1 MKTRMKK
8 KIIVVDDDDDI
19 LQIIRYVLEEH
30 GMTVE
35 AVSDI
40 VAFQKLCQNT
50 MDLILLDDWLND
62 GLGSQLCKN
71 LKNNAHTAN
80 VPIILISAAN
90 NLAASAKESGADDFL
105 SKPFDIEDLLTKVDF
120 WLYEKVLS

>member
-1 MKTRMKK
+1 MQKR
-8 KIIVVDDDDDI
+8 IIVVDDDDDI

-40 VAFQKLCQNT
+40 VSFEKLRQNT
-50 MDLILLDDWLND
+50 ADLILLDDWLND
-62 GLGSQLCKN
+62 GLGSQLCKG
-71 LKNNAHTAN
+71 LKNNKHTAN
-80 VPIILISAAN
+80 IPIILISAAN
-90 NLAASAKESGADDFL
+90 NLAESAKESGADDFL
-105 SKPFDIEDLLTKVDF
+105 SKPFDIDDLLTKVDL

>member
-1 MKTRMKK
+1 
-8 KIIVVDDDDDI
+8 
-19 LQIIRYVLEEH
+19 
-30 GMTVE
+30 
-35 AVSDI
+35 
-40 VAFQKLCQNT
+40 

-62 GLGSQLCKN
+62 GLGSQLCKK

>member
-1 MKTRMKK
+1 MKTRMQK

-62 GLGSQLCKN
+62 GLGSQLCKK

>member
-1 MKTRMKK
+1 MKTRMQK

-35 AVSDI
+35 AVGDI
-40 VAFQKLCQNT
+40 VSFEKLRQNT
-50 MDLILLDDWLND
+50 ADLILLDDWLND
-62 GLGSQLCKN
+62 GLGSQLCKS
-71 LKNNAHTAN
+71 LKNNEHTAN
-80 VPIILISAAN
+80 IPIILISAAN
-90 NLAASAKESGADDFL
+90 NLAESAKESGADDFL
-105 SKPFDIEDLLTKVDF
+105 SKPFDIDDLLTKVDL

>member
-1 MKTRMKK
+1 MKTRMQK

-62 GLGSQLCKN
+62 GLGSQLCKK
-71 LKNNAHTAN
+71 LKNNEHTAN

>member
-1 MKTRMKK
+1 MQK

-35 AVSDI
+35 TVSDI
-40 VAFQKLCQNT
+40 VAFQKLCQST
-50 MDLILLDDWLND
+50 TDLILLDDWLND
-62 GLGSQLCKN
+62 GLGSQLCKS
-71 LKNNAHTAN
+71 LKNNEHTAN

-90 NLAASAKESGADDFL
+90 NLSESARESGADDFL
-105 SKPFDIEDLLTKVDF
+105 SKPFDIEDLLSKVDF
-120 WLYEKVLS
+120 WLYEKV

>member
-1 MKTRMKK
+1 MKK